1 MLDNASM
8 KVVPVPL
15 KLSAKS
21 KLSFMMSCHSANKVQ
36 RPHTSSHNL
45 TDNISGHLILDP
57 ISGLL
62 HDQQQELYVTSTQPK
77 VSACKLFYCSRQH
90 QVIDICSIFDQM
102 LLDSLPEV
110 INSTHFHQ

>member
-8 KVVPVPL
+8 KVVPMPL

-45 TDNISGHLILDP
+45 TDNNSGHLILDP
-57 ISGLL
+57 VSGLL
-62 HDQQQELYVTSTQPK
+62 HDQQEELY
-77 VSACKLFYCSRQH
+77 
-90 QVIDICSIFDQM
+90 
-102 LLDSLPEV
+102 V
-110 INSTHFHQ
+110 INSTAGVCLQTVLLFKTTPSHRYLQHF